1 MAGTQEHTFDV
12 VVVGGGAVGENAADR
27 AARTGLSVAIVE
39 GALVGGECSYWA
51 CMPSKVLLRA
61 GAARDAARRTPGVAD
76 PGAPDV
82 AAVLA
87 RRDEITHHWDDSGQ
101 EEWVR
106 GAGIAL
112 VRGQAR
118 FLGPRE
124 LAVRSDAGTVLVHAR
139 HAVILATGSGATIP
153 PVDGLRGAAPWTS
166 RDATSATHVPG
177 RLAILGGGV
186 VGVEMACA
194 YADLGAHVTLLVRGP
209 RLLADAEPFAGEAVA
224 DALVA
229 RAVDVRFGT
238 EAIAVTRDDDGVHLR
253 VTQGPDVHADEV
265 LVATGR
271 HPRTTDLGLETIGL
285 EPGRPVEVDDAMQVN
300 GVAGGWLFAAGDVTG
315 RTGTTHQ
322 GKYDARVVGDV
333 VAARFGGDEAART
346 AEAAAGPWS
355 RYRATADHAAVPQV
369 VFTQPEVAWVG
380 LTERAARDAGLD
392 VRVVSYDLADLAGAS
407 VVSPE
412 YAGRAALVLDA
423 GRDDRVVGATFVGP
437 DAAEM
442 LHAATIAVVGE
453 VPLSRLWH
461 AVPSYPTVSE
471 VWLRFGEAAGL

>member
-322 GKYDARVVGDV
+322 GKY
-333 VAARFGGDEAART
+333 
-346 AEAAAGPWS
+346 
-355 RYRATADHAAVPQV
+355 HAAVPQV